1 LSACAGEIHSG
12 DARFEVAA
20 TEERNPDR
28 GRVPTSKGEPA
39 LDYDEFGFLQEYAG
53 ERRHRLAGADR
64 RPPNVRRRRARA
76 RARCS
81 GETPPRRSSTCTGE
95 GRTPT
100 PGIQWRWRS
109 VLRHWRVDLPGHGH
123 SSWREDHDYSPVE
136 NANCGAGG
144 ATVRSWTAPAVVVGM
159 SMGGLTAIH
168 LAAAS
173 PELVAALV
181 IVDITPG
188 MPGRQE
194 LGPADRGAAA
204 LLGGPTE
211 FASFEEM
218 LASVRG
224 LLPERADTGL
234 YGGVRHNSRRLEDGT
249 WTWRYDPIRGQGGRG
264 INRDALWEDFSSLTA
279 PTMLVRG
286 GDSRFTQDVDI
297 AEVQRRKPSTR
308 IEVVSWR
315 RPLRAGCPARR
326 LGAPNRGFRR
336 ITP

>member
-1 LSACAGEIHSG
+1 
-12 DARFEVAA
+12 
-20 TEERNPDR
+20 
-28 GRVPTSKGEPA
+28 
-39 LDYDEFGFLQEYAG
+39 LDYDEFGFLQDYAANAG
-53 ERRHRLAGADR
+53 IVWLDPTVARRTFVVDGRELGALQWGDTAPKIVYMHGRGQNAHTWDSVAMAVGAPALA
-64 RPPNVRRRRARA
+64 
-76 RARCS
+76 
-81 GETPPRRSSTCTGE
+81 
-95 GRTPT
+95 
-100 PGIQWRWRS
+100 I
-109 VLRHWRVDLPGHGH
+109 DLPGHGH

-136 NANCGAGG
+136 NANA
-144 ATVRSWTAPAVVVGM
+144 VRAVLREELEEPAVIVGM

-168 LAAAS
+168 LAAAW

-194 LGPADRGAAA
+194 LGPEDRGAAA

-234 YGGVRHNSRRLEDGT
+234 YGGVRHNSRQLEDGT
-249 WTWRYDPIRGQGGRG
+249 WTWRYDPIRGQGNRG

-308 IEVVSWR
+308 IEVVSG
-315 RPLRAGCPARR
+315 AGHSVQ
-326 LGAPNRGFRR
+326 GAQPVVLAGLIEDFAGSLLDS
-336 ITP
+336 

>member
-1 LSACAGEIHSG
+1 
-12 DARFEVAA
+12 
-20 TEERNPDR
+20 
-28 GRVPTSKGEPA
+28 VPTSKDEPA
-39 LDYDEFGFLQEYAG
+39 LDYDEFTFLREYADN
-53 ERRHRLAGADR
+53 AGIAWLE
-64 RPPNVRRRRARA
+64 PTVVRRTFVV
-76 RARCS
+76 
-81 GETPPRRSSTCTGE
+81 G
-95 GRTPT
+95 GRELSAL
-100 PGIQWRWRS
+100 QWGDSAPKIVYLHGRGQNAHTWDS
-109 VLRHWRVDLPGHGH
+109 VAMAVGAPALAVDLPGHGH

-136 NANCGAGG
+136 NATAVQALLGAEL
-144 ATVRSWTAPAVVVGM
+144 TAPAVVLGM

-188 MPGRQE
+188 MPGREE
-194 LGPADRGAAA
+194 LSTADRGAAA

-224 LLPERADTGL
+224 FVPERSDSGL
-234 YGGVRHNSRRLEDGT
+234 YGGVRHNSRQLEGGT

-264 INRDALWEDFSSLTA
+264 FNREALWEDFSSLTA

-308 IEVVSWR
+308 IEVV
-315 RPLRAGCPARR
+315 PGAGHSVQGAQPVALARLIEDFAGSLLSR
-326 LGAPNRGFRR
+326 
-336 ITP
+336 